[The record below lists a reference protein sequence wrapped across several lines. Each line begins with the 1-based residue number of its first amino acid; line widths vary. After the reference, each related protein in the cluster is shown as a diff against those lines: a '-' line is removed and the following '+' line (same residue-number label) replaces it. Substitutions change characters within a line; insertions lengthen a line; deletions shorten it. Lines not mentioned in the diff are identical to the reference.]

1 MRKTQWIRGLLLPAA
16 LLLLWW
22 AAAASGRWSAYLLPP
37 PQKAARALWEL
48 FTSGLLLKSMGASI
62 LRVAAGFS
70 LAFAVALL
78 LGLWQGLCPAVRRYT
93 RPLID
98 FARNV
103 PPLSLIPLLIL
114 WFGIGEPSKVALIF
128 LAAFFPVLLN
138 VEKGFSCCDR
148 GLLEVGT
155 VFGLTRL
162 QIFRRI
168 QLPAAVPDILV
179 GMQVGLGYSWRALV
193 GAEMIAA
200 ESGLGYLILDAQYMA
215 RTDRVIA
222 GIVVIGLTGFVCNRL
237 FERLIRRRLRKEG
250 LCE

>member
-1 MRKTQWIRGLLLPAA
+1 MKKTLRNKLLLPA
-16 LLLLWW
+16 LLLILWW
-22 AAAASGRWSAYLLPP
+22 AAARSGYWSAYLLPP
-37 PQKAARALWEL
+37 PEKVLRALGEL
-48 FTSGLLLKSMGASI
+48 AGSGMLLKSMQMSI

-70 LAFAVALL
+70 LAVAAAML
-78 LGLWQGLCPAVRRYT
+78 LGIWYGLNGTVRAVT

-128 LAAFFPVLLN
+128 LAAFFPVFLN
-138 VEKGFSCCDR
+138 VEKGFSCCDPQ
-148 GLLEVGT
+148 LQEVGT
-155 VFGLTRL
+155 VFGLTKG

-168 QLPAAVPDILV
+168 LLPNAVPDILV

-215 RTDRVIA
+215 RTDKVIA
-222 GIVVIGLTGFVCNRL
+222 GILVIGLTGCCCNWL
-237 FERLIRRRLRKEG
+237 FERLISRCLGEERPS
-250 LCE
+250 